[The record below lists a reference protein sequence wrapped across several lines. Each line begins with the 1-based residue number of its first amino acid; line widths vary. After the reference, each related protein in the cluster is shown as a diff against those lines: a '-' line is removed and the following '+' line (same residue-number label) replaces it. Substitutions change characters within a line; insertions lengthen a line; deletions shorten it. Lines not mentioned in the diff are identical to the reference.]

1 MKRLAIKIKIDY
13 RHYICVAITLMS
25 VAAGFLFPNG
35 IPRLVESLR
44 DLITSFLYYFFEIF
58 TRNNN
63 AVMPTVCKLQEWSF
77 APQIW
82 KPITFLPSS
91 FEEFFVFWGE
101 YWKLVFNLDN
111 FKSYYVLLADI
122 IFYLSRFLLV
132 AVPLVAVIL
141 SQLNSV
147 KTKRCIERGLKSK
160 PLKVF
165 ERFLFNVVYPVI
177 TWMKDFIGFCF
188 QNGRYILIWFL
199 LWGLY
204 FNIFSLLIEFF
215 AYYLYFTS
223 SWEIFSIYTQLL
235 KLQTDI
241 TPMVRFIPGLIW
253 LVVGCKIFNHICKNM
268 AYDRLHYAER
278 CNEAVIRERGLVTII
293 SGKMRKG
300 KTQLATSMALI
311 KQKVIYDDMDKVMLK
326 YERYFPNFDWQIF
339 RDHLDR
345 LISDRVI
352 VDLASC
358 RKVLSTMCRMFDIV
372 CTFFTVDEYREYLD
386 SNALRFDRTF
396 GYDFDHY
403 AVTYN
408 DNLRNIKLFRALEE
422 YACAYYVFTVQ
433 TTLIFANYSIRDDSE
448 LRSEGNKPYRNNDFI
463 HRDPEL
469 REITSRY
476 AHILDQDMLR
486 LQTKMIKDNEFA
498 RVLHPGAYVIS
509 EIDKERKN
517 MLELKE
523 MKINV
528 DEANQ
533 KNDGFNSTLMM
544 AGHANIV
551 DYIPI
556 IGFFADLQRPENLG
570 AGALQLG
577 EVVNIVDATDF
588 SPALPFFS
596 SYWFTEGVYQLVNSA
611 WTSFKKEHDINR
623 CDSTLFVYLIENIMS
638 KIGNHYDKINGRFGM
653 QTLTLEIQDGTLDG
667 KVKLERWPLL
677 AIRDRSERYSTDCL
691 KGVFVTDPPNKKH
704 IDDYLMYEGIMPTPK
719 ELSMQHS
726 YFYNGIHKMK
736 GKKNE

>member
-1 MKRLAIKIKIDY
+1 MSAAVGHFFPNSLPRLAESIRD
-13 RHYICVAITLMS
+13 
-25 VAAGFLFPNG
+25 FL
-35 IPRLVESLR
+35 
-44 DLITSFLYYFFEIF
+44 TSIMFYFGEIF
-58 TRNNN
+58 LDGNHS
-63 AVMPTVCKLQEWSF
+63 VYPTVVLKQQWIL
-77 APQIW
+77 APEIW
-82 KPITFLPSS
+82 KPIKFLPATV
-91 FEEFFVFWGE
+91 EEFIVFWYE
-101 YWKLVFNLDN
+101 YWSDVFNIEY
-111 FKSYYVLLADI
+111 FKMYCNMIGDFFYYSSRLLLPLMLLFLVLYLAI
-122 IFYLSRFLLV
+122 
-132 AVPLVAVIL
+132 
-141 SQLNSV
+141 QNV
-147 KTKRCIERGLKSK
+147 KNYHCTERNKKSK
-160 PLKVF
+160 PLVLF
-165 ERFLFNVVYPVI
+165 ELFLFNVVHPVI
-177 TWMKDFIGFCF
+177 YWIKDFVRFCF
-188 QNGRYILIWFL
+188 IHPKYLLAWFII
-199 LWGLY
+199 WGLH
-204 FNIFSLLIEFF
+204 FNLFSIVVSFF
-215 AYYLYFTS
+215 AYYFYFMS
-223 SWEIFSIYTQLL
+223 SWQILSVYAQLL
-235 KLQTDI
+235 KLQTDL
-241 TPMVRFIPGLIW
+241 TPVIRFIPGLIW

-326 YERYFPNFDWQIF
+326 YERYFPNFGWQIF

-345 LISDRVI
+345 LITDRVI

-358 RKVLSTMCRMFDIV
+358 RKVLSTMCRMFDTV

-408 DNLRNIKLFRALEE
+408 DNLRNIKLFKALEE

-469 REITSRY
+469 REMTSRY
-476 AHILDQDMLR
+476 AHILDMDMLR

-498 RVLHPGAYVIS
+498 RVLHPGSYVIS
-509 EIDKERKN
+509 EVDKERKN

-533 KNDGFNSTLMM
+533 KNDGFNLTLMM
-544 AGHANIV
+544 GAHPNIV

-556 IGFFADLQRPENLG
+556 FGFFADLQRPENLG

-588 SPALPFFS
+588 APALPFFS
-596 SYWFTEGVYQLVNSA
+596 SYWFTEGVYQLVNSV
-611 WTSFKKEHDINR
+611 WTSFKKKHDINR

-667 KVKLERWPLL
+667 KVKHERWPLL

-726 YFYNGIHKMK
+726 YFYNGIHKIK
-736 GKKNE
+736 SRK